1 MSSTA
6 SRLRTHLICAAAL
19 GVAMSAAA
27 PVGAQSVQEAAKTN
41 CMREIAARSG
51 GTARF
56 TKVSSGGSPIVS
68 ARASGG
74 VSYTCMTNAAGEPV
88 RIRKNGASNY

>member
-1 MSSTA
+1 MFSPVSL
-6 SRLRTHLICAAAL
+6 LRTSLICAAAL
-19 GVAMSAAA
+19 SIAMSVAVPAS
-27 PVGAQSVQEAAKTN
+27 AQSVQEVAKAN

-56 TKVSSGGSPIVS
+56 TKVSSGRTPIVS

-74 VSYTCMTNAAGEPV
+74 VSYTCMTDSSGEPV
-88 RIRKNGASNY
+88 RVKKNGASNF